1 MKEKVHIYLDNVTMA
16 YPSAIYNAR
25 TLKETV
31 FSYLKLQKARPLLK
45 DVVALKNVTL
55 YINEGERVGVIGRNG
70 SGKSTLLRTIAGI
83 YPIETG
89 TIDVVG
95 KIHSLFDIGL
105 GFDPEAT
112 GRDNILYRGLLL
124 GSTPKEIAEKTPEI
138 IEFSGLNEFI
148 DYPIKSYSSGMM
160 VRLAFSVSTSLTG
173 ELLLLDEVMSAGDI
187 GFLEKARKR
196 MMSVIDHAKI
206 MVFVTHDLQTMMEVC
221 NRAILL
227 NNGDLLMDGKPEEVV
242 ARYREMMLAE

>member
-1 MKEKVHIYLDNVTMA
+1 MSEKAHIYLDDVVMA
-16 YPSAIYNAR
+16 YPSNIYNAR
-25 TLKETV
+25 TLKETI
-31 FSYLKLQKARPLLK
+31 FTMLKLQKAKPLLK
-45 DVVALKNVTL
+45 DVTALKNVTL
-55 YINEGERVGVIGRNG
+55 HIEEGERVGIIGRNG

-83 YPIETG
+83 YPIESG
-89 TIDVVG
+89 SIDVKG

-112 GRDNILYRGLLL
+112 GRENILYRGLLL
-124 GSTPKEIAEKTPEI
+124 GSTPKEIREKTPEI
-138 IEFSGLNEFI
+138 IEFSELKEFI

-173 ELLLLDEVMSAGDI
+173 EVLLLDEVMSAGDI

-196 MMSVIDHAKI
+196 MMNVIDHAKI
-206 MVFVTHDLQTMMEVC
+206 MVFVTHDLATMQEVC

-227 NNGDLLMDGKPEEVV
+227 NNGDLLADGEPAEIVD
-242 ARYREMMLAE
+242 RYKQIMKSG